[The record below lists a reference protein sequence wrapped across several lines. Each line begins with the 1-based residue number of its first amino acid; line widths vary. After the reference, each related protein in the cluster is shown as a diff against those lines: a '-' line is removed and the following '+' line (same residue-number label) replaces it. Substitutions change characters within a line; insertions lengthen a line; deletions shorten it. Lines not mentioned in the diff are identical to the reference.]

1 MLKKLSVLLNG
12 VSRQILALER
22 VNSQR
27 CIAKELDT
35 TKTILDIKR

>member
-1 MLKKLSVLLNG
+1 MFKKLTVLLNG

-35 TKTILDIKR
+35 TKTIFENKI

>member
-1 MLKKLSVLLNG
+1 MFKKLTVLLNG

-35 TKTILDIKR
+35 TKTIFENKK